1 MIWIS
6 FAFVPLNHLV
16 NWISEGRMRAGHVL
30 PRTATADPISRSSCS
45 GVLRLETLDDIDNTG
60 LSHKF
65 SDGGADSLRLAWHH
79 RDFFSDVSCLHRYS
93 FRCCDFKKCTG
104 VAALV

>member
-6 FAFVPLNHLV
+6 FVFVPLNHLV
-16 NWISEGRMRAGHVL
+16 NWISEGRMRAGQVL
-30 PRTATADPISRSSCS
+30 PGTATADPISRSSCS

-65 SDGGADSLRLAWHH
+65 NDGGADSLRLAWHH
-79 RDFFSDVSCLHRYS
+79 RDFLRDVSFLHLYS
-93 FRCCDFKKCTG
+93 LPFSHFITC
-104 VAALV
+104 